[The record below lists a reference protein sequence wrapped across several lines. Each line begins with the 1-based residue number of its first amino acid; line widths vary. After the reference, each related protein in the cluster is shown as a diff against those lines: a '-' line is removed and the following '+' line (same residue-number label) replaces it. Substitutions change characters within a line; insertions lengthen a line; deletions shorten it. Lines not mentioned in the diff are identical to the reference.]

1 MYRQNIVCE
10 QAESVEFDNVSFMKQ
25 RNTHLCLLQ
34 YKWLSSSDGYEEPYN
49 ILRNSMI
56 SSAMVN
62 GESEQTPLWLEC
74 FACMNEYQLTV

>member
-1 MYRQNIVCE
+1 MSPSE
-10 QAESVEFDNVSFMKQ
+10 
-25 RNTHLCLLQ
+25 NTSDFLAV
-34 YKWLSSSDGYEEPYN
+34 DGYEEPYN